1 MPLNYVITFIGDDQT
16 GIVGALSAV
25 IEKHGGNWLESQLS
39 KLGGKFA
46 GLILVALPDQV
57 VEELHA
63 ELKTLRG
70 GEWSVRIT
78 PTEAVGVVPELA
90 NLTLSILGPDR
101 PGIVKE
107 VSRALAEA
115 GINVLELESRVENA
129 AFTGEAMFRAEIRA
143 QAPDNQ
149 PIRAIENQL
158 DAIAEAMTLDID
170 IS

>member
-1 MPLNYVITFIGDDQT
+1 MSVNYVITFIGDDQT
-16 GIVGALSAV
+16 GIVGALAAV

-46 GLILVALPDQV
+46 GLILVALPEQNISD
-57 VEELHA
+57 LHA

-78 PTEAVGVVPELA
+78 ATDTVATSPCTA

-101 PGIVKE
+101 PGIIKE
-107 VSRALAEA
+107 VSRALAQA
-115 GINVLELESRVENA
+115 NINVISLESNVESA
-129 AFTGEAMFRAEIRA
+129 AFTGEAVFRAEIGA
-143 QAPDNQ
+143 HAPDDQ
-149 PIRAIENQL
+149 DIRTIEGQL

-170 IS
+170 IR

>member
-1 MPLNYVITFIGDDQT
+1 MLLNYVITFIGDDQT

-57 VEELHA
+57 IEELHA

-70 GEWSVRIT
+70 GQWSVRIT
-78 PTEAVGVVPELA
+78 PTDDVGTASQSA

-107 VSRALAEA
+107 VSRALADA
-115 GINVLELESRVENA
+115 GINVVELESRVENA
-129 AFTGEAMFRAEIRA
+129 AFTGESMFRAEIRA
-143 QAPDNQ
+143 QTPDNQ
-149 PIRAIENQL
+149 DMLAIEAQL

-170 IS
+170 LS

>member
-1 MPLNYVITFIGDDQT
+1 MLLNYVITFIGDDQT
-16 GIVGALSAV
+16 GIVGALSSV

-46 GLILVALPDQV
+46 GLILVGLP
-57 VEELHA
+57 ETNIESLHA

-70 GEWSVRIT
+70 GQWSVRIT
-78 PTEAVGVVPELA
+78 PTEATGVTSETA
-90 NLTLSILGPDR
+90 NFSLSILGPDR

-115 GINVLELESRVENA
+115 CINVLELQSYVESA
-129 AFTGEAMFRAEIRA
+129 AFTGESMFRAEISA
-143 QAPDNQ
+143 QAPADHD
-149 PIRAIENQL
+149 IAAIEAQL

-170 IS
+170 LH